1 MISGTW
7 QGPYSELSCPL
18 GKGEWMMASETAC
31 ISPIEGGRARPKAKE
46 VSQLIAGLGPAG
58 GGGVKF
64 CLGYL

>member
-1 MISGTW
+1 
-7 QGPYSELSCPL
+7 
-18 GKGEWMMASETAC
+18 MMASETAC